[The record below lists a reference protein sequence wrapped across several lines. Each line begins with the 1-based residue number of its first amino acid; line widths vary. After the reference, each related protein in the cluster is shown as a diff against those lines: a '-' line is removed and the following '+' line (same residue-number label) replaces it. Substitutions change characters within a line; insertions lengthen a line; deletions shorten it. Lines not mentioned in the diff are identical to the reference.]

1 MKPEASEPVQ
11 KKWQLRQKSQRLQEE
26 LWRGEVGGG
35 SRRGNSDDS
44 SVACLLTQ
52 FLTTGQVKPQTAAGR
67 EAVNMKLGTAP
78 SAPGASVVYTLKL
91 ALICKPK
98 IWQAVPFLFHTSILR
113 AS

>member
-1 MKPEASEPVQ
+1 MKPEASEPVR
-11 KKWQLRQKSQRLQEE
+11 KKWQLRQKSQRLQEK

-44 SVACLLTQ
+44 SAACLLTQ